1 MKAKGKSFNL
11 EAFLA
16 QGNGGTTIR
25 KHKTGDTI
33 FTQGDTCDG
42 VFYIREG
49 SCKITV
55 VSERGKE
62 AVAAL
67 HEKGD
72 FLGKAVLRVNRAG
85 WLRLSR

>member
-1 MKAKGKSFNL
+1 MKAKGKPFNL

-16 QGNGGTTIR
+16 HGNGGTTIR

-49 SCKITV
+49 SCKITI
-55 VSERGKE
+55 VSEQGKE

-72 FLGKAVLRVNRAG
+72 FFGEGCLTGQ
-85 WLRLSR
+85 SRRR